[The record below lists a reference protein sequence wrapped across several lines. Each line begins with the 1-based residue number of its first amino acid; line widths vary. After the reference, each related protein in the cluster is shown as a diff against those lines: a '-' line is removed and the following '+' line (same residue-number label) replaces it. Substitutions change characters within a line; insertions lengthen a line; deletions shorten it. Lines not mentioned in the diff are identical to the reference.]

1 MTEVCGNKNHII
13 LKYSK
18 DKKKKERKKVIKK
31 EGINAE
37 GKSDF
42 H

>member
-18 DKKKKERKKVIKK
+18 DKKKKKERKKVIRWK
-31 EGINAE
+31 ETPT
-37 GKSDF
+37 
-42 H
+42 